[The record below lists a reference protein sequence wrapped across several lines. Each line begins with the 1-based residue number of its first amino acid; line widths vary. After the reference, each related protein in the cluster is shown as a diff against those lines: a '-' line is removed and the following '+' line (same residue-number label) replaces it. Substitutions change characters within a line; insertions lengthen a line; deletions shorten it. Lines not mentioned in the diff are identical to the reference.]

1 MFKKF
6 LAVALSVTMAFGMV
20 ACGSNNDSE
29 DTVKT
34 DYGTVQLKNYKGLV
48 AYEDDIK
55 VDDSTLQSTI
65 DQDLSQHATT
75 ETIKKGTVKSDS
87 SVVFDYTG
95 KIEING
101 KKVKFDG
108 GSATDQTADVKAK
121 TVGGNKMIDGFVDA
135 LKGHKVGDTFTAKLK
150 FPKGYGKKEVNGK
163 KVDFSNKDVWFTY
176 KIKSLQKKNT
186 PKLDD
191 KFVKD
196 NYEKSEGLTTVKAY
210 KEYLKK
216 QLRNSNIMQQV
227 MQEYLDSCKAEKY
240 DDDFL
245 KELESQQLAQYAQY
259 GIKDLDSYLQ
269 ATGMKEADFKK
280 QIKENSK
287 TYMVYYAIAQKEVG
301 SIDDWYK
308 KKAADYVQKKSGQ
321 KLDAFIK
328 TYTGYGYTEDQAKDV
343 IKQAYVSEVVQ
354 NAICDNIKLKKGS
367 KPTTTAET
375 TTAAETTA
383 TETTEAATTK

>member
-20 ACGSNNDSE
+20 ACGSNKDSE

-65 DQDLSQHATT
+65 DQDLSQHAKT

-108 GSATDQTADVKAK
+108 GSATDQTADIKAK
-121 TVGGNKMIDGFVDA
+121 TVGGNPMIDGFVDA
-135 LKGHKVGDTFTAKLK
+135 LKGHKVGDSFTKELK
-150 FPKGYGKKEVNGK
+150 FPKSYSNDAKVNGK
-163 KVDFSNKDVWFTY
+163 SVKLAGKTVWFTY

-375 TTAAETTA
+375 TTAAETT
-383 TETTEAATTK
+383 EAATTK